1 MTDAAAPPPER
12 LAEQLAER
20 LPPYARSMGMRI
32 ESMLE
37 GSPLLAMDYSD
48 RTVGRPGYLHGGAIA
63 GLLEMAAIMALH
75 AELGEEDERVRIK
88 PVNISIEYLRGGVTV
103 ETFARGQVIRAG
115 RRIANVR
122 AEAWQANREKPLA
135 SCWMNFLIK
144 PKA

>member
-1 MTDAAAPPPER
+1 MPALLPER
-12 LAEQLAER
+12 LAER
-20 LPPYARSMGMRI
+20 LPPYARSLGIRLD
-32 ESMLE
+32 SLLD
-37 GSPLLAMDYSD
+37 GSPLLAMDFSD
-48 RTVGRPGYLHGGAIA
+48 RTTGRPGYLHGGAIA

-122 AEAWQANREKPLA
+122 AEAWQADRDKPLA

-144 PKA
+144 PKV